1 MFFFFLNGSECRQK
15 LIGTIIR
22 VLVRHLHASNN
33 DKDPYEISVT
43 SEPSVC
49 GGGGPD
55 GIGRKWVGVSIPQ
68 PKVAKFVSWI
78 ACIICTI
85 MIVVI

>member
-1 MFFFFLNGSECRQK
+1 MW
-15 LIGTIIR
+15 
-22 VLVRHLHASNN
+22 
-33 DKDPYEISVT
+33 
-43 SEPSVC
+43 
-49 GGGGPD
+49 GGGPD

-85 MIVVI
+85 MIVVIQCDVMGECHARNTTRRQDVFITDSVWIRKTKNGFQGYRRNECIVL